1 MTNYLQ
7 NNAFSQTV
15 TQSRF
20 VIDVFTI
27 DSDDLIT
34 SWNHTAIYR
43 RNSEINKEKKKKKK
57 EKNRKKRK
65 KSVTP
70 SNADGSKQVITYKLE
85 WNWIKHDWISIEAN
99 WGVELPVTM
108 MVRISAA
115 ESWLI
120 MAVLSGL
127 RRFSSTTKPTTFNA
141 IQLNEMY
148 VTIPFVK
155 LKFPCSKTYFMC
167 FLVLNFCAFTWDSD
181 TLFYLTLFEV
191 FQNVI
196 YEVSFLFEFIRFF
209 FNS

>member
-85 WNWIKHDWISIEAN
+85 WN
-99 WGVELPVTM
+99 
-108 MVRISAA
+108 
-115 ESWLI
+115 
-120 MAVLSGL
+120 
-127 RRFSSTTKPTTFNA
+127 
-141 IQLNEMY
+141 
-148 VTIPFVK
+148 
-155 LKFPCSKTYFMC
+155 
-167 FLVLNFCAFTWDSD
+167 
-181 TLFYLTLFEV
+181 
-191 FQNVI
+191 
-196 YEVSFLFEFIRFF
+196 
-209 FNS
+209 